1 MYAFV
6 LYIDDH
12 PYAPKST
19 LSMHTVTVCFHL
31 AAGGCL
37 PALLRCCVTPLLLAP
52 LLLAPLLLA
61 PLLLAPL
68 LLLCNMARV
77 TCQCTSTSTSASTCT
92 TQANMARVN
101 VTQIA

>member
-1 MYAFV
+1 MYVFV

-12 PYAPKST
+12 PYAPKSI

-37 PALLRCCVTPLLLAP
+37 PALLRCCVT
-52 LLLAPLLLA
+52 